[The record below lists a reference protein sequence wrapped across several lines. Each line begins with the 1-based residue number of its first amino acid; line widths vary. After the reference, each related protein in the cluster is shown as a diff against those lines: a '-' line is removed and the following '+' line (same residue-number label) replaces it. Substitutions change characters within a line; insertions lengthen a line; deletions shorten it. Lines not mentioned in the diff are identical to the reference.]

1 MSKEEQI
8 HPPKTKLTFNVGFTG
23 HRNLPNADTDILIKQ
38 VDSVLNKIKTVAE
51 EVQLNNKE
59 LFLEGSAELRVL
71 SMLAEGA
78 DRLFTQ
84 CGLGLGYHFQC
95 ALPMKQEEYETD
107 FETAES
113 KEAFSRLLAK
123 AESVLKIEECTE
135 VRSRA
140 YQDCGHVILGQSDIL
155 VTIWDGKDSG
165 KVGGTS
171 DLIALAIQHD
181 IPIIWIN
188 SSVGH
193 PIKYMYGDKVE
204 SNWEFELETEV
215 KDLLIPWGNNDEN
228 KELYKKYIN
237 ENIKKASHAKLYDR
251 FTNFVLLQFKK
262 SPYSEDETRDDF
274 YQKNYYG
281 YYYAADKLAMLYR
294 DLYRS
299 CGILRQ
305 LLPFLA
311 SIGLALGFYG
321 VLFGGPQDS
330 FPAQTNFFTT
340 LSNIGFLLQAL
351 CFIMIIVLSKI
362 ENTFRWHKK
371 FSDYRELSELIRQM
385 EYLAPLGIVIGGVRA
400 PAFNK
405 DVNISW
411 VNAQLRA
418 IVRQA
423 GLPDTTIDSR
433 YLREHTAILHDK
445 IIEGQKS
452 YHKSNAKKMN
462 TLNSRLEK
470 FGIAIYYIGIFIVA
484 LRFCE
489 HTLIPSYGLHN
500 LKQYQTTYISYLF
513 NMLSMVIPLF
523 SAFAF
528 AVSSQ
533 EGFDRI
539 DNMSTSM
546 SANLTSLNNMI
557 AKEDNINFN
566 TYKNLSQHCADIM
579 LSEFGDWNSFIKSK
593 NISIH

>member
-51 EVQLNNKE
+51 EVQLNNQG

-95 ALPMKQEEYETD
+95 ALPMKREKYETD
-107 FETAES
+107 FETVES

-155 VTIWDGKDSG
+155 VAIWDGKDSG

-171 DLIALAIQHD
+171 DLIAFAMQHD
-181 IPIIWIN
+181 IPIIWID

-204 SNWEFELETEV
+204 SNWESELEAEV

-237 ENIKKASHAKLYDR
+237 ENIEKGSHAKLYDR
-251 FTNFVLLQFKK
+251 FTNFILLQFKK

-274 YQKNYYG
+274 YQKNYYR
-281 YYYAADKLAMLYR
+281 YYYATDRLAMIYR

-311 SIGLALGFYG
+311 SLGLALGFYG
-321 VLFGGPQDS
+321 VLFGGPQNLS
-330 FPAQTNFFTT
+330 PAQTSMFNTI
-340 LSNIGFLLQAL
+340 SNIGFLLQAL

-385 EYLAPLGIVIGGVRA
+385 EYLAPLGIVIKGVRA

-411 VNAQLRA
+411 VNAQVRA

-433 YLREHTAILHDK
+433 YLREHTAILNDK
-445 IIEGQKS
+445 IVKGQID
-452 YHKSNAKKMN
+452 YHKGNAYKMD
-462 TLNSRLEK
+462 TLSKRLEK
-470 FGIAIYYIGIFIVA
+470 FGLTIYFIGIFIVA

-489 HTLIPSYGLHN
+489 HTLITSSILTGLN
-500 LKQYQTTYISYLF
+500 PIEKNYISNVF

-523 SAFAF
+523 SALAF

-539 DNMSTSM
+539 KNMSKSM
-546 SANLTSLNNMI
+546 SVNLTCLNYMI
-557 AKEDNINFN
+557 AKEDSINFN